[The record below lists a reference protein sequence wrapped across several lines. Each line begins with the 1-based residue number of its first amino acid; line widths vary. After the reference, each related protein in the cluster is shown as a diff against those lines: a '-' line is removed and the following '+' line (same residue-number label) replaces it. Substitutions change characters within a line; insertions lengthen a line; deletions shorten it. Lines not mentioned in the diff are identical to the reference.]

1 MRYRYIYE
9 IGDTH
14 FYAIVQIQ
22 EWGLYWHFQV
32 QELPEKANLFNT

>member
-1 MRYRYIYE
+1 MIRLCMIFYTIISYIMRYRYIYE

-22 EWGLYWHFQV
+22 E
-32 QELPEKANLFNT
+32 